1 MGFLRNLKLWLF
13 PLRMADPDFGSLVF
27 MHISKWPERS
37 YWECEWIFPPT
48 GTVVVITLQGDEAGP
63 TSESRR
69 FYLTLPGRFQE
80 ILTASRPKLEQVY
93 KSELGE
99 PLPQDIFTT
108 LKLTGFGVKD
118 PYEQPVRWDISFET
132 TGDKYLGVL
141 IPFIGNT
148 AMEPEVDIC

>member
-1 MGFLRNLKLWLF
+1 M
-13 PLRMADPDFGSLVF
+13 
-27 MHISKWPERS
+27 
-37 YWECEWIFPPT
+37 
-48 GTVVVITLQGDEAGP
+48 
-63 TSESRR
+63 
-69 FYLTLPGRFQE
+69 
-80 ILTASRPKLEQVY
+80 Y